1 MNQVDKTIKRVTEME
16 AIMDQALR
24 IMDNSKESP
33 ETFLGFQSEIK
44 KLEDYYSSQAWIEDF
59 ALDEEDMLEI
69 MKLDKSSSLFFDHTN
84 PDIVEWFDEMVE
96 DGKNRQ

>member
-1 MNQVDKTIKRVTEME
+1 MAENIDI
-16 AIMDQALR
+16 
-24 IMDNSKESP
+24 
-33 ETFLGFQSEIK
+33 F
-44 KLEDYYSSQAWIEDF
+44 DF